1 MVLFNILA
9 WVTAMDAPKVVATP
23 KAVAAPKPTATSNQ
37 RTEQAEKTGS
47 ERKLRRS
54 KGDYLS
60 IVPPMTDEEAALY
73 NSGRQQVLSFDVQA
87 FRNGQN
93 LQSFPNGTG
102 IMLGAEGEI
111 LWTIDVLKEKREY
124 KVDEYTGE
132 LMVKKFGVW
141 SVLEDGSLD
150 EVGTLS
156 YTKGEFE
163 IEEHLDGRQVQK
175 NRNTGVI
182 IQLDR
187 CTNSEIVKLPTAEIH
202 KRECCQE
209 EGEETFAIWKQGQL
223 SYKGLTFFNTSSYD
237 AECVGG
243 ARVFNSVYRCE
254 QKWDNGQIVEE
265 KITFKNVSNNGKS
278 AQFTLE
284 FDGMQIALNAVRS
297 AETKFAEGKP
307 LETIYNLEVA
317 QNLRIEHT
325 FSSHNLI
332 GIAQIRMG
340 NDADETSI
348 SFLSSDGVEHF
359 KARTL
364 NATPSNV

>member
-9 WVTAMDAPKVVATP
+9 WVTAMDAPKVVAAP
-23 KAVAAPKPTATSNQ
+23 KAVQAPKNVAVVADPRN
-37 RTEQAEKTGS
+37 EQAAKAG
-47 ERKLRRS
+47 ERTLRRS

-60 IVPPMTDEEAALY
+60 IVPPMTDEEAVLY

-93 LQSFPNGTG
+93 LQTFPNGTG
-102 IMLGAEGEI
+102 IMLGSEGEI

-124 KVDEYTGE
+124 TVDEKTGE

-141 SVLEDGSLD
+141 SVLEDGSVD

-175 NRNTGVI
+175 NRKTGVI

-202 KRECCQE
+202 KRECCRE
-209 EGEETFAIWKQGQL
+209 EGKETFAIWKQGQL
-223 SYKGLTFFNTSSYD
+223 SYKGLTFFKTASYE

-243 ARVFNSVYRCE
+243 TRAFESTYRAE
-254 QKWDNGQIVEE
+254 QKWENGQIVEE
-265 KITFKNVSNNGKS
+265 KITFKNGSNNGK
-278 AQFTLE
+278 AADFGLE
-284 FDGMQIALNAVRS
+284 FDGMQIALNAIRS
-297 AETKFAEGKP
+297 VETKFDENKA
-307 LETIYNLEVA
+307 TSTVYHLEVP
-317 QNLRIEHT
+317 QNLKIEHT

-332 GIAQIRMG
+332 GIAQVRMVS
-340 NDADETSI
+340 NADETTI
-348 SFLSSDGVEHF
+348 SFLSKDGVEHF
-359 KARTL
+359 KARAM
-364 NATPSNV
+364 NATTIV